1 MKQLVYTATAA
12 RQLRKL
18 PTATRERIIAKLH
31 LYAETGAGDV
41 TALRGSTG
49 ARLRV
54 GDWRVLFDQTA
65 GEISVR
71 TVGHRRDSY
80 RA

>member
-1 MKQLVYTATAA
+1 MRRLVYTATAA

-18 PTATRERIIAKLH
+18 PAATRERIVAKLH

-54 GDWRVLFDQTA
+54 GDWRVVFDQTA
-65 GEISVR
+65 DEISVR
-71 TVGHRRDSY
+71 AVGHRRDIY
-80 RA
+80 KA